1 MSKKHDISLTE
12 AYSVKSPED
21 NIRLYANWAETYDT
35 DFVEK
40 EGYIAYLGPA
50 KQLLK
55 NKSDISGPVLDVGC
69 GTGVVGVVLH
79 DGGIETVDGLDI
91 SEEMLAQSRR
101 KRGSTGQV
109 VYRNLIPADLTQ
121 RIDIDDNV
129 YAGIVSAGTF
139 THGHLKP
146 ESLDELWRVAK
157 PGAYCSIG
165 INPDHFKEQG
175 FSDKISADVA
185 AGKIRDPQL
194 VQTRAYTIKRED
206 NDPGNNVSLV
216 LVCRVV

>member
-1 MSKKHDISLTE
+1 MSNKHDISLTE
-12 AYSVKSPED
+12 AYSVQSPED

-50 KQLLK
+50 NQLLK

-79 DGGIETVDGLDI
+79 EGGIDTVDGVDI
-91 SEEMLAQSRR
+91 SEEMLAQSR
-101 KRGSTGQV
+101 KKLSSKGQA
-109 VYRNLIPADLTQ
+109 VYRNLMLADLTQ
-121 RIDIDDNV
+121 SIDIADNV

-146 ESLDELWRVAK
+146 ESLDELWRVAE
-157 PGAYCSIG
+157 PGAFCSIG
-165 INPDHFKEQG
+165 INPDHFKQQG
-175 FSDKISADVA
+175 F
-185 AGKIRDPQL
+185 
-194 VQTRAYTIKRED
+194 E
-206 NDPGNNVSLV
+206 
-216 LVCRVV
+216 